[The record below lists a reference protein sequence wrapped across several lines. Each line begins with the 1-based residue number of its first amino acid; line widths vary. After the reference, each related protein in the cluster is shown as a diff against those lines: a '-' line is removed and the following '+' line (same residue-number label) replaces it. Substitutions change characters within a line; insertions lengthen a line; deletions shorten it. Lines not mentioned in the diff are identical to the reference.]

1 MEHRLLRR
9 QRPLRL
15 VHKFEVGIARF
26 CGAKEFAKM
35 TKAVKQ
41 QSTKKG
47 QGEGQHVQ
55 GGAQPGTV
63 QPAQEIADD
72 EVEIG
77 ETGGKPGTNSTPVTE
92 SKPRLSVNM
101 TPPRRR
107 Q

>member
-1 MEHRLLRR
+1 MERRLLRR

-47 QGEGQHVQ
+47 K
-55 GGAQPGTV
+55 AK
-63 QPAQEIADD
+63 A
-72 EVEIG
+72 
-77 ETGGKPGTNSTPVTE
+77 STYKE
-92 SKPRLSVNM
+92 ARNLELFS
-101 TPPRRR
+101 RRKKS
-107 Q
+107 QTMK

>member
-1 MEHRLLRR
+1 MGRRLLRR
-9 QRPLRL
+9 QRLRL

-26 CGAKEFAKM
+26 CGAKAFAKM

-41 QSTKKG
+41 QSTKKR
-47 QGEGQHVQ
+47 QGKGQHVQ

-77 ETGGKPGTNSTPVTE
+77 ETAASPE
-92 SKPRLSVNM
+92 LRAHL
-101 TPPRRR
+101 
-107 Q
+107 